1 MSENESMNEKLAGG
15 FSETGDEVLCGAN
28 SYDEKYYLN
37 PKFDSLPSQVKD
49 ELKIMCVLF
58 AEDAGG
64 ILTLEYLKDGS
75 LVFRTRADD
84 YDFYYDEIE
93 AGLQVK
99 KLQEEKKDLLEAL
112 ELYYRTFFP
121 GDQA

>member
-1 MSENESMNEKLAGG
+1 MSQEDQKVSEERSES
-15 FSETGDEVLCGAN
+15 GDIVLCGAN
-28 SYDEKYYLN
+28 SYEEKYYLN

-58 AEDAGG
+58 AEEAGG
-64 ILTLEYLKDGS
+64 ILTLEYLADGS

-93 AGLQVK
+93 AGLAVK
-99 KLQEEKKDLLEAL
+99 KLQKEKQELLEAL
-112 ELYYRTFFP
+112 ELYYRTFFS
-121 GDQA
+121 GEKA

>member
-1 MSENESMNEKLAGG
+1 MADKEMDARPEG

-58 AEDAGG
+58 AEEAGG
-64 ILTLEYLKDGS
+64 ILTLEYLQDGS

-93 AGLQVK
+93 AGLQVR
-99 KLQEEKKDLLEAL
+99 KLREEKEELLAAL
-112 ELYYRTFFP
+112 ELYYRTFFK
-121 GDQA
+121 GENT

>member
-1 MSENESMNEKLAGG
+1 MADDMNEKRPEG

-28 SYDEKYYLN
+28 SYEEKYYLN

-58 AEDAGG
+58 AEEAGG
-64 ILTLEYLKDGS
+64 ILTLEYLQDGS
-75 LVFRTRADD
+75 LVLRTRADD

-93 AGLQVK
+93 AGLQVR
-99 KLQEEKKDLLEAL
+99 KLREEKEELLEAL
-112 ELYYRTFFP
+112 ELYYRTFFK
-121 GDQA
+121 GENT